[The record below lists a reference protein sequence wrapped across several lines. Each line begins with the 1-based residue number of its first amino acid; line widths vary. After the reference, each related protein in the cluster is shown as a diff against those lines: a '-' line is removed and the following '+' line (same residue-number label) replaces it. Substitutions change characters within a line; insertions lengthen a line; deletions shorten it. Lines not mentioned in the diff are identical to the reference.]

1 MFNLFLI
8 VLVVRSPLQV
18 RSFYFLYKSA
28 NFLQLS
34 AELLLATIAFFVKYI
49 SAALYLLEIILRFC
63 LVTYNASTMTV
74 FRDIF

>member
-1 MFNLFLI
+1 MHCATSNSYKMVFISLILKCLFFLI
-8 VLVVRSPLQV
+8 ALVVRSPLQV

-49 SAALYLLEIILRFC
+49 SAAL
-63 LVTYNASTMTV
+63 
-74 FRDIF
+74 